1 MPGPSHL
8 ETMVGQNGRI
18 VSSHKNDLVNSNTAG
33 NVSSTV
39 VFTTPKAPSGGTYWL
54 VCWSISETVVNG
66 ASGTGSWNLVFNDP
80 DLAAD
85 QTLAILT
92 KNVASTGTA
101 NGVAV
106 VKVTANTDVRFTVTG
121 ITGAPTVAQR
131 LQFLR
136 IR

>member
-8 ETMVGQNGRI
+8 ETMISQNGRI
-18 VSSHKNDLVNSNTAG
+18 VSSHKNDLVNSNTVG
-33 NVSSTV
+33 NVGSTV
-39 VFTTPKAPSGGTYWL
+39 IFTTPKSPSGGTYWL
-54 VCWSISETVVNG
+54 AVYSISETVVNG
-66 ASGTGSWNLVFNDP
+66 ATGTGAWNLIFNDP

-85 QTLAILT
+85 QTVAVISRAVT
-92 KNVASTGTA
+92 ATGVAS
-101 NGVAV
+101 GVFAF
-106 VKVTANTDVRFTVTG
+106 KATQNTDVRYSVTG